1 MTAAQRVAA
10 PWLPMAATA
19 VLWGSAFTA
28 IQFALPDYAPAS
40 IALLRI
46 AVTVVLLVPCLV
58 LGRIG
63 PLRRQDALRMAA
75 FGLTGMTAYQVL
87 LCAGEESVDA
97 GTAAMLI
104 AASPVFTTAL
114 GMAFLGDR
122 PGRRGLAGLGVALGG
137 ALLVAV
143 TSGGGSGSVVGALM
157 VLAAAATQAT
167 SFALQKPLLKTYSGA
182 ECVFY
187 GSLFGLIPLLP
198 MAPGAVADV
207 AAADP
212 HRTAAVLWLGL
223 GCTALAFWTWSR
235 TLRATSAST
244 ASLVLYAVPVAA
256 LALDAVLLGNVPAR
270 SAVLGGL
277 LVLAGVAVATI
288 RRAAPAPVA
297 RPDAAESVAPPE
309 RELVAGGRR

>member
-1 MTAAQRVAA
+1 
-10 PWLPMAATA
+10 MAATA

-28 IQFALPDYAPAS
+28 IQVALPDYSPAA

-46 AVTVVLLVPCLV
+46 AITVLLLLPCLA

-63 PLRRQDALRMAA
+63 RLRRGDALRMAA

-87 LCAGEESVDA
+87 LCTGERSVDA

-104 AASPVFTTAL
+104 AASPVFTTVL

-122 PGRRGLAGLGVALGG
+122 PGGRGLTGLGLALGG

-143 TSGGGSGSVVGALM
+143 TSGGGSGSAAGALT
-157 VLAAAATQAT
+157 VLAAAATQAI
-167 SFALQKPLLKTYSGA
+167 SFALQKPLLKRYSGA

-187 GSLFGLIPLLP
+187 GSLFGLVPLLAA
-198 MAPGAVADV
+198 APGAVGQV
-207 AAADP
+207 AAADG

-223 GCTALAFWTWSR
+223 GCTATAFWTWSR
-235 TLRATSAST
+235 TLRATTAST

-256 LALDAVLLGNVPAR
+256 LVLDAVLLGNVPAPT
-270 SAVLGGL
+270 AVLGGL
-277 LVLAGVAVATI
+277 LVLGGVGVASVR
-288 RRAAPAPVA
+288 RRAAA
-297 RPDAAESVAPPE
+297 PE
-309 RELVAGGRR
+309 RVAAVSAVSAGRVPAGAGSR

>member
-1 MTAAQRVAA
+1 MAAQRAA
-10 PWLPMAATA
+10 TPWLPMATTA

-28 IQFALPDYAPAS
+28 IQVALPDYSPAA

-46 AVTVVLLVPCLV
+46 TVTVVLLLPFLA
-58 LGRIG
+58 LGKIG
-63 PLRRQDALRMAA
+63 RLRRADALRMAA

-104 AASPVFTTAL
+104 AASPVFTTVL

-122 PGRRGLAGLGVALGG
+122 PGRRGLAGLGVALSG

-143 TSGGGSGSVVGALM
+143 TTGGGSGSLMGALM

-167 SFALQKPLLKTYSGA
+167 SFALQKPLLKKYSGA

-187 GSLFGLIPLLP
+187 GSLFGLLPLLAT
-198 MAPGAVADV
+198 APGAVGQI
-207 AAADP
+207 AAADG
-212 HRTAAVLWLGL
+212 HRTAAVLWLGI
-223 GCTALAFWTWSR
+223 GCTAMAFWTWSR
-235 TLRATSAST
+235 TLRATTAST

-256 LALDAVLLGNVPAR
+256 LALDAALLGNVPAPT
-270 SAVLGGL
+270 AVGGGL
-277 LVLAGVAVATI
+277 LVLAGVAVATV
-288 RRAAPAPVA
+288 RRAAAPRSRTVA
-297 RPDAAESVAPPE
+297 SGPGTGAPE
-309 RELVAGGRR
+309 REPAGAGARS